1 MRFTA
6 ICLAVLTMV
15 SFGVCKDEFVASSF
29 VRQQLNSIGTDRA
42 RNSVKNR
49 YAEGA
54 VSYEV
59 VNGGPTRWEGVE
71 NFASEDE
78 KVVTLLKFPPSN
90 YLTEWFVQNHKKVA
104 IAPIRPGRWSA
115 FGNFVKV
122 HDEILTEG
130 LWGGTLSTGWA
141 LSRWEENHAKLTDR
155 GLKKMDGRELR
166 RVDYDPGRATDLE
179 IQLYFEPDT
188 FRHVATVYLLYYQ
201 PLNRVVERFSDFSTV
216 NNLTLPRNWT
226 IEFTTRA
233 GRFDRFKIRQEKISH
248 NVKFSPNNF
257 DAP

>member
-6 ICLAVLTMV
+6 TCVAVLAMV
-15 SFGVCKDEFVASSF
+15 SFGVYKDEFVPDNF
-29 VRQQLNSIGTDRA
+29 VRQQLNSIGTEQA
-42 RNSVKNR
+42 RGSVKNR
-49 YAEGA
+49 YAVGA
-54 VSYEV
+54 VTYEV
-59 VNGGPTRWEGVE
+59 VNGGPARWEGVE

-78 KVVTLLKFPPSN
+78 KVVTLLKFPPST
-90 YLTEWFVQNHKKVA
+90 YLTEWFVQNNKKTA
-104 IAPIRPGRWSA
+104 IAPIQPGRWSA

-130 LWGGTLSTGWA
+130 LWGGTLSTEWA
-141 LSRWEENHAKLTDR
+141 LSRLEENHARLKDR

-166 RVDYDPGRATDLE
+166 RVDYDPGRGSDLE

-188 FRHVATVYLLYYQ
+188 LRHVATVYLLYQ
-201 PLNRVVERFSDFSTV
+201 HPLDRVVERFSDFTTV
-216 NNLTLPRNWT
+216 DNLTLPRKWT

-233 GRFDRFKIRQEKISH
+233 KFDRFEIRQEKISH